1 MIYSGGFNSRNDDY
15 DNDFNR
21 DGNDKYNDM
30 TTFAKMRAGAG
41 KRKHL
46 WWAQFTIGIK
56 AGIKEI
62 ENKQA
67 GKFTLVTA

>member
-1 MIYSGGFNSRNDDY
+1 MIYSSGFNSRNDDY

-41 KRKHL
+41 KRGGSTYSSK
-46 WWAQFTIGIK
+46 W
-56 AGIKEI
+56 
-62 ENKQA
+62 
-67 GKFTLVTA
+67 